1 MEKEKQYKNA
11 GSAPHPPRSA
21 SPLRSSKNLGGLS
34 WLRWPL
40 EHYSI
45 MLLIIAILFM
55 LGIYGMHIMPKDEF
69 PHATI
74 RQGVVV
80 AVYPGATSEEI
91 EQQVARPLER
101 YLFTFGE
108 VKRSKTT
115 TTSQNDMCI
124 AMVELNDDVNNKDEV
139 WSKIKHG
146 LNAFKSQLP
155 AGVLAIVVNDDFGNT
170 SALLIAIESGQ
181 RSYRELR
188 EYSDN
193 LSDRLRR
200 IPSVANVK
208 LFGEQKE
215 QISLYV
221 DRQRLQAY
229 GIGQQMLFSRLQ
241 SQGITT
247 MSGSIS
253 DDDQQV
259 PIHVEATENSVEEVA
274 NQIIFSDPATGNV
287 VRVRDVARVVREY
300 DSNSSRIE
308 QDGHPCVLL
317 SMEMTPG
324 NNVVQYGAEV
334 DRVLKEFRES
344 ELPDDVTITRIA
356 DKPKVVSMSITSF
369 LRDLLISMAVIIL
382 VMMVLF
388 PLRSA
393 IVAAITI
400 PLSTFVSVAIMY
412 MVGIELNI
420 VTLAALIVV
429 LGMIVDNA
437 IVVIDGYLEY
447 LGKGY
452 EPKEAA
458 IESARQYF
466 MPMMLAT
473 LCICAIFY
481 PFLITMKGVFHDC
494 LEDFPWTI
502 TINLMVSLV
511 LAVTVIPFLEVKIIK
526 KPQQQTHP
534 LPLPAVR
541 GVITSAAEEPADS
554 PPSQRGAGGGSIT
567 RWVQKTYDGV
577 LNKTF
582 RHPWLTMLIGLGVIL
597 LSLIIVPALKIRL
610 FPYADRDQFAVEIFL
625 PDGKGLKE
633 TEAVADSVYRVLS
646 NDERITGITSFIGCS
661 SPRFMDAYAP
671 QMAGK
676 NYAQFIVNTTSDKAT
691 LELLANYQPQLSEAF
706 PNAYVKFK
714 RLDYL
719 SVPELEYRFYSDN
732 LDSLHVVAE
741 RLMERMRE
749 MPELEW
755 VHTDFLQPYPI
766 INVELDPV
774 ASAQLGLTRTTAA
787 IALSATTSD
796 LRVGQIWERRQ
807 VGDHSSGM
815 GDYELPIVVK
825 DHADIT
831 FSDIQ
836 NVGIATPVTMLS
848 GGLNTTNST
857 VPLRQVAK
865 VTPKW
870 TESRI
875 MHRGG
880 ERCITVTAQFKQGVF
895 TSPVEQRIASIMQ
908 REIKLPQGVRC
919 EVGGEIEY
927 GDEALPQIF
936 GGIAIAML
944 IVFFFLLFNF
954 KKYGITLVCMVA
966 LALMIPGALIGLGL
980 MNRAL
985 GLTSI
990 FGLITLMG
998 MIMRNEI
1005 LIFEHANELVKRSLT
1020 PNPSPKERGVDTLA
1034 SEEGNLQ
1041 DYSLP
1046 SPLGEGQGVRLYNEA
1061 VRQAAYDA
1069 GKRRMV
1075 PIFLTT
1081 ATTAVGVVPMIIA
1094 QSSFWMPVG
1103 VTIFAG
1109 GIGSLILVVTMLP
1122 VVYWKVNLKKKENP
1136 PPSPSL

>member
-1 MEKEKQYKNA
+1 MEIKQYKNA
-11 GSAPHPPRSA
+11 GSDPQPT
-21 SPLRSSKNLGGLS
+21 NLGGLA

-45 MLLIIAILFM
+45 SLLIILILFVM
-55 LGIYGMHIMPKDEF
+55 GIYGMYVMPKDEF

-80 AVYPGATSEEI
+80 AVYPGATTEEV

-101 YLFTFGE
+101 YLFTYGE
-108 VKRSKTT
+108 VNRAKTT
-115 TTSQNDMCI
+115 TTSQNGMCI
-124 AMVELNDDVNNKDEV
+124 VMVKLNDNVNNKDEV

-146 LNAFKSQLP
+146 LNTFKSSLP
-155 AGVLAIVVNDDFGNT
+155 AGVLAVVVNDDFGNT
-170 SALLIAIESGQ
+170 SALLIAVESGQ
-181 RSYRELR
+181 RSYRELKN
-188 EYSDN
+188 YSDR

-208 LFGEQKE
+208 MYGEQKE
-215 QISLYV
+215 QITLYV

-241 SQGITT
+241 AQGLTT

-259 PIHVEATENSVEEVA
+259 PIHIAPTENSVEEIA
-274 NQIIFSDPATGNV
+274 NQIIFSDPVSGKVA
-287 VRVRDVARVVREY
+287 RVRDVARVVREY
-300 DSNSSRIE
+300 DTQSSRIE

-324 NNVVQYGAEV
+324 NNVVQYGEEVESVLSSFAAE
-334 DRVLKEFRES
+334 

-356 DKPKVVSMSITSF
+356 DKPKVVALSVSNF
-369 LRDLLISMAVIIL
+369 LRDLIISMVIIIL

-393 IVAAITI
+393 IVASITI

-412 MVGIELNI
+412 MMGIELNI

-447 LGKGY
+447 LGKGFA
-452 EPKEAA
+452 PKDAA
-458 IESARQYF
+458 IESSRQYF

-481 PFLITMKGVFHDC
+481 PFLITMKGMFHDC
-494 LEDFPWTI
+494 LVDFPITI
-502 TINLMVSLV
+502 TINLMVSLL
-511 LAVTVIPFLEVKIIK
+511 LAVTVIPFLEVRIIK
-526 KPQQQTHP
+526 PGKVSTN
-534 LPLPAVR
+534 
-541 GVITSAAEEPADS
+541 GN
-554 PPSQRGAGGGSIT
+554 SIT
-567 RWVQKTYDGV
+567 NWVQNTYNKV
-577 LNKTF
+577 LDWTF
-582 RHPWLTMLIGLGVIL
+582 AHPWLTIGGGIGVIL
-597 LSLIIVPALKIRL
+597 LSCLILPTLKIRL

-625 PDGKGLKE
+625 PDGKGMAE
-633 TEAVADSVYRVLS
+633 TTVVADSVRHILEV
-646 NDERITGITSFIGCS
+646 DERITGITSFIGCS

-676 NYAQFIVNTTSDKAT
+676 NYAQFIVNTKSDKAT
-691 LELLANYQPQLSEAF
+691 LDLLADYQPRLSEAF

-719 SVPELEYRFYSDN
+719 EVNELEYRFYGDD
-732 LDSLHVVAE
+732 LDSLHTVAE

-755 VHTDFLQPYPI
+755 VHTDYLQPYPI

-774 ASAQLGLTRTTAA
+774 ASAQLGITRTTAA
-787 IALSATTSD
+787 LALSATSSD
-796 LRVGQIWERRQ
+796 LRVGQIWEKN
-807 VGDHSSGM
+807 SGM
-815 GDYELPIVVK
+815 GDYELPIVVR
-825 DHADIT
+825 DNSDMT
-831 FSDIQ
+831 YSDIE
-836 NVGIATPVTMLS
+836 NLGLATPVSMLS
-848 GGLNTTNST
+848 AGLSNSNKT
-857 VPLRQVAK
+857 VPLRQIAK
-865 VTPKW
+865 VSPQW
-870 TESRI
+870 SESRI
-875 MHRGG
+875 LHRGG
-880 ERCITVTAQFKQGVF
+880 ERCITVTAQFAQGVY
-895 TSPVEQRIASIMQ
+895 TAPVEQRIAQMMQ
-908 REIKLPQGVRC
+908 EEILLPQGVRT

-936 GGIAIAML
+936 WGIVIAMI

-954 KKYGITLVCMVA
+954 KKYGITLICMAA
-966 LALMIPGALIGLGL
+966 LGLMIPGALIGLGL
-980 MNRAL
+980 MDRAL

-1005 LIFEHANELVKRSLT
+1005 LIFEHANNLIKSEELRVKSEEFPSGVPPREDMAVANSSLFTFHSSLVKR
-1020 PNPSPKERGVDTLA
+1020 
-1034 SEEGNLQ
+1034 
-1041 DYSLP
+1041 
-1046 SPLGEGQGVRLYNEA
+1046 
-1061 VRQAAYDA
+1061 AAYDA

-1109 GIGSLILVVTMLP
+1109 GIGSLIMVVTMLP
-1122 VVYWKVNLKKKENP
+1122 VVYWKVSTK
-1136 PPSPSL
+1136 

>member
-1 MEKEKQYKNA
+1 MN
-11 GSAPHPPRSA
+11 
-21 SPLRSSKNLGGLS
+21 
-34 WLRWPL
+34 WLKWPL

-45 MLLIIAILFM
+45 SLLIICILFV
-55 LGIYGMHIMPKDEF
+55 LGIFGMWDMPKDEF

-80 AVYPGATSEEI
+80 AVYPGATTEEV

-101 YLFTFGE
+101 YIFTFGE
-108 VKRSKTT
+108 VNRVKTT
-115 TTSQNDMCI
+115 TTSQNGMCI
-124 AMVELNDDVNNKDEV
+124 VMVKLNDDVNNKDEV

-146 LNAFKSQLP
+146 LNGFKAQLP
-155 AGVLAIVVNDDFGNT
+155 SGVLAIVVNDDFGNT
-170 SALLIAIESGQ
+170 SALLIAIESDQ
-181 RSYRELR
+181 RSYRELK

-215 QISLYV
+215 QISLYI

-241 SQGITT
+241 AQGITT
-247 MSGSIS
+247 IAGSIS
-253 DDDQQV
+253 DEDQQV
-259 PIHVEATENSVEEVA
+259 PIHVEAQEKSEEEIA
-274 NQIIFSDPATGNV
+274 NQIIFSDPASGKV
-287 VRVRDVARVVREY
+287 ARVRDVARVVREY
-300 DSNSSRIE
+300 EPMSSRIE

-324 NNVVQYGAEV
+324 NNVVQYGQEV
-334 DRVLKEFRES
+334 DKVLDEFRMN
-344 ELPDDVTITRIA
+344 ELPEDVNVTRIA
-356 DKPKVVSMSITSF
+356 DKPKVVAMSVSDF
-369 LRDLLISMAVIIL
+369 LRDLLISMLIIIL

-400 PLSTFVSVAIMY
+400 PLTTFVSVSMMY
-412 MVGIELNI
+412 MAGIELNI

-429 LGMIVDNA
+429 LGMVVDNA

-452 EPKEAA
+452 EPKKAA
-458 IESARQYF
+458 IDSAKQYF
-466 MPMMLAT
+466 MPMLLAT
-473 LCICAIFY
+473 ICICAIFY
-481 PFLITMKGVFHDC
+481 PFLITMKGMFHDC
-494 LEDFPWTI
+494 LEDFPITI
-502 TINLMVSLV
+502 TINLMVSLL
-511 LAVTVIPFLEVKIIK
+511 LAVTVIPFLETRIIK
-526 KPQQQTHP
+526 PDKVNTNGNAITNWVQQT
-534 LPLPAVR
+534 
-541 GVITSAAEEPADS
+541 
-554 PPSQRGAGGGSIT
+554 
-567 RWVQKTYDGV
+567 YDKV
-577 LNKTF
+577 LDFTF
-582 RHPWLTMLIGLGVIL
+582 AHPWVTIGSGIAVIL
-597 LSLIIVPALKIRL
+597 LSLLIAPTLKIRL
-610 FPYADRDQFAVEIFL
+610 FPFADRDQFAVEIYL
-625 PDGKGLKE
+625 PDGKGMAE
-633 TEAVADSVYRVLS
+633 TELVADSVQHVLEK
-646 NDERITGITSFIGCS
+646 DERITGITGFIGCS

-676 NYAQFIVNTTSDKAT
+676 NYAQFIVNTKSDKAT
-691 LELLANYQPQLSEAF
+691 LELLSKYQPMLAEAF

-719 SVPELEYRFYSDN
+719 EVPELEYRFYGDD

-755 VHTDFLQPYPI
+755 VHTDYFQPYPV
-766 INVELDPV
+766 INVTLDPV
-774 ASAQLGLTRTTAA
+774 TSAQLGITRTTAQL
-787 IALSATTSD
+787 ALSATSSD
-796 LRVGQIWERRQ
+796 LRVGQIWE
-807 VGDHSSGM
+807 GN
-815 GDYELPIVVK
+815 YELPIVVK
-825 DHADIT
+825 DDADMT
-831 FSDIQ
+831 FSDIA
-836 NVGIATPVTMLS
+836 NLGIASPMSIVSS
-848 GGLNTTNST
+848 GVQQTNST
-857 VPLRQVAK
+857 VPLRQIAK
-865 VTPKW
+865 VGPKW
-870 TESRI
+870 SESRI
-875 MHRGG
+875 LHRGG
-880 ERCITVTAQFKQGVF
+880 ERCITVTAQFIQGVF
-895 TSPVEQRIASIMQ
+895 TAPVEKEIARIMEE
-908 REIKLPQGVRC
+908 EIELPQGVRS

-927 GDEALPQIF
+927 GDEALPQIY
-936 GGIAIAML
+936 GGIIIAMI

-954 KKYGITLVCMVA
+954 KKYGITTICMVA
-966 LALMIPGALIGLGL
+966 LALMTPGALIGLGL

-1005 LIFEHANELVKRSLT
+1005 LIFEHAIDLINKYVAEHGDWT
-1020 PNPSPKERGVDTLA
+1020 VDRKA
-1034 SEEGNLQ
+1034 
-1041 DYSLP
+1041 
-1046 SPLGEGQGVRLYNEA
+1046 YNEA

-1109 GIGSLILVVTMLP
+1109 GIGSLIMVVTMLP
-1122 VVYWKVNLKKKENP
+1122 VIYWKVSTK
-1136 PPSPSL
+1136 

>member
-1 MEKEKQYKNA
+1 MKQMN
-11 GSAPHPPRSA
+11 
-21 SPLRSSKNLGGLS
+21 
-34 WLRWPL
+34 WLKWPL

-45 MLLIIAILFM
+45 SLLIILILFVM
-55 LGIYGMHIMPKDEF
+55 GIYGMYVMPKDEF

-74 RQGVVV
+74 RQGVVI
-80 AVYPGATSEEI
+80 AVYPGATSEEV

-101 YLFTFGE
+101 YLFTYGE
-108 VKRSKTT
+108 VNRTKTT
-115 TTSQNDMCI
+115 TTSQNGMCI
-124 AMVELNDDVNNKDEV
+124 VMVKLNDNVNNKDEV

-146 LNAFKSQLP
+146 LNTFKSSLP
-155 AGVLAIVVNDDFGNT
+155 AGVLAVVVNDDFGNT
-170 SALLIAIESGQ
+170 SALLIAVESGQ
-181 RSYRELR
+181 RSYRELKD
-188 EYSDN
+188 YSDR

-208 LFGEQKE
+208 MFGEQKE

-229 GIGQQMLFSRLQ
+229 GVGQQMLFSRLQ
-241 SQGITT
+241 AQGITT
-247 MSGSIS
+247 LSGSIS

-259 PIHVEATENSVEEVA
+259 PIHVAPTENSVEEIA
-274 NQIIFSDPATGNV
+274 NQIIFSDPVSGKVA
-287 VRVRDVARVVREY
+287 RVRDVARVVREY
-300 DSNSSRIE
+300 DTQSSRIE

-324 NNVVQYGAEV
+324 NNVVEYGKEI
-334 DRVLKEFRES
+334 DQVLDEFRQN
-344 ELPDDVTITRIA
+344 ELPEDVTITRIA
-356 DKPKVVSMSITSF
+356 DKPKVVALSVSDF
-369 LRDLLISMAVIIL
+369 LRDLLISMAIIIL

-393 IVAAITI
+393 IVASITI

-412 MVGIELNI
+412 MAGIELNI

-452 EPKEAA
+452 APKDAA
-458 IESARQYF
+458 IESSRQYF

-481 PFLITMKGVFHDC
+481 PFLLTMKGMFHDA
-494 LEDFPWTI
+494 LEDFPVTI
-502 TINLMVSLV
+502 TINLMVSLL
-511 LAVTVIPFLEVKIIK
+511 LAVTVIPFLEVRIIK
-526 KPQQQTHP
+526 PGKVSTSGNAITHWVQNTYNHVLDWTFAHP
-534 LPLPAVR
+534 WMT
-541 GVITSAAEEPADS
+541 I
-554 PPSQRGAGGGSIT
+554 GGG
-567 RWVQKTYDGV
+567 
-577 LNKTF
+577 
-582 RHPWLTMLIGLGVIL
+582 IGLIL
-597 LSLIIVPALKIRL
+597 LSSLILPTLKIRL

-625 PDGKGLKE
+625 PEGKGMAE
-633 TEAVADSVYRVLS
+633 TEVIADSVYRALRP
-646 NDERITGITSFIGCS
+646 DERITGITSFIGCS

-676 NYAQFIVNTTSDKAT
+676 NYAQFIVNTKSDKAT
-691 LELLANYQPQLSEAF
+691 LDLLADYQPRLSEAF
-706 PNAYVKFK
+706 PDAYVKFK

-719 SVPELEYRFYSDN
+719 EVNELEYRFYGDD
-732 LDSLHVVAE
+732 LDSLHTVAE

-755 VHTDFLQPYPI
+755 VHTDYLQPYPI

-774 ASAQLGLTRTTAA
+774 TSAQLGVTRTTAA
-787 IALSATTSD
+787 LALSATSSD
-796 LRVGQIWERRQ
+796 LRVGQIWE
-807 VGDHSSGM
+807 
-815 GDYELPIVVK
+815 GDYELPIVVR
-825 DHADIT
+825 DNSDMT
-831 FSDIQ
+831 YSDIE
-836 NVGIATPVTMLS
+836 NLGIATPVSMVS
-848 GGLNTTNST
+848 AGLTNSNKT
-857 VPLRQVAK
+857 VPLRQIAK
-865 VTPKW
+865 VSPQW
-870 TESRI
+870 SESRI
-875 MHRGG
+875 LHRGG
-880 ERCITVTAQFKQGVF
+880 ERCITVTAQFAQGVY
-895 TSPVEQRIASIMQ
+895 TSPVEQRIAQIMQ
-908 REIKLPQGVRC
+908 EEIEIPQGVRT

-936 GGIAIAML
+936 WGIVIAMI

-954 KKYGITLVCMVA
+954 KKYGITLVCMAA
-966 LALMIPGALIGLGL
+966 LGLMIPGALIGLGL

-1005 LIFEHANELVKRSLT
+1005 LIFEHAIDLIKQYVAEHGNWT
-1020 PNPSPKERGVDTLA
+1020 VDRKA
-1034 SEEGNLQ
+1034 
-1041 DYSLP
+1041 
-1046 SPLGEGQGVRLYNEA
+1046 YNEA

-1109 GIGSLILVVTMLP
+1109 GIGSLIMVVTMLP
-1122 VVYWKVNLKKKENP
+1122 VIYWKVSTK
-1136 PPSPSL
+1136 

>member
-1 MEKEKQYKNA
+1 MNKMN
-11 GSAPHPPRSA
+11 
-21 SPLRSSKNLGGLS
+21 

-45 MLLIIAILFM
+45 TLLIVGILFVM
-55 LGIYGMHIMPKDEF
+55 GVYGMYVMPKDEF

-80 AVYPGATSEEI
+80 AVYPGATSEEV

-101 YLFTFGE
+101 YLFTYGE
-108 VKRSKTT
+108 VNRVKTT
-115 TTSQNDMCI
+115 TTSQNGMCI
-124 AMVELNDDVNNKDEV
+124 VMVRLNDDVNNKDEV

-146 LNAFKSQLP
+146 LNGFKSQLP
-155 AGVLAIVVNDDFGNT
+155 SGVLAIVVNDDFGNT
-170 SALLIAIESGQ
+170 SALLIAIESAE
-181 RSYRELR
+181 RSYRELKQ
-188 EYSDN
+188 YSDD

-208 LFGEQKE
+208 IFGEQKE

-229 GIGQQMLFSRLQ
+229 GVGQQFLFSRLQ
-241 SQGITT
+241 AQGITT
-247 MSGSIS
+247 LSGSID

-259 PIHVEATENSVEEVA
+259 PIHVESMENTVEEIA
-274 NQIIFSDPATGNV
+274 NQIIFSDPATGKV
-287 VRVRDVARVVREY
+287 ARVRDVATVKREY
-300 DSNSSRIE
+300 EPMSSRIE

-324 NNVVQYGAEV
+324 NNVVEYGREV
-334 DRVLKEFRES
+334 DKVLDAFRQN
-344 ELPDDVTITRIA
+344 ELPSDVQVTRIA
-356 DKPKVVSMSITSF
+356 DKPKVVSLSITSF
-369 LRDLLISMAVIIL
+369 LRDLLVSMLIIIL

-400 PLSTFVSVAIMY
+400 PLSTFVSVSIMY
-412 MVGIELNI
+412 MMGIELNI

-429 LGMIVDNA
+429 LGMVVDNS

-447 LGKGY
+447 LDKGY
-452 EPKEAA
+452 APKDAA

-466 MPMMLAT
+466 MPMLLAT
-473 LCICAIFY
+473 ICICAIFY
-481 PFLITMKGVFHDC
+481 PFLITMKGMFHDC
-494 LEDFPWTI
+494 LVDFPITI
-502 TINLMVSLV
+502 TINLMVSLF
-511 LAVTVIPFLEVKIIK
+511 LAVTVIPFLEVRIIK
-526 KPQQQTHP
+526 PNKVKTGGN
-534 LPLPAVR
+534 A
-541 GVITSAAEEPADS
+541 ITN
-554 PPSQRGAGGGSIT
+554 
-567 RWVQKTYDGV
+567 WVQTIYNKVLDG
-577 LNKTF
+577 TF
-582 RHPWLTMLIGLGVIL
+582 AHPWMTMVGGLAVIL
-597 LSLIIVPALKIRL
+597 LSCLIIPTLKIRL

-625 PDGKGLKE
+625 PDGKGLAE
-633 TEAVADSVYRVLS
+633 TEQIADSVQHILEK
-646 NDERITGITSFIGCS
+646 DERIVGITGFIGCS

-676 NYAQFIVNTTSDKAT
+676 NYAQFIVNTESDKAT
-691 LELLANYQPQLSEAF
+691 LDLLAQYQPQLGEAF

-719 SVPELEYRFYSDN
+719 EVNELEYRFYGEN

-741 RLMERMRE
+741 RLMDRMRQ

-755 VHTDFLQPYPI
+755 VHTDWLQPYPVI
-766 INVELDPV
+766 SVALDPV
-774 ASAQLGLTRTTAA
+774 TSAQLGITRTTAQL
-787 IALSATTSD
+787 ALSATSCD
-796 LRVGQIWERRQ
+796 LRVGQIWE
-807 VGDHSSGM
+807 GN
-815 GDYELPIVVK
+815 YELPIVVK
-825 DHADIT
+825 DDTDMT
-831 FSDIQ
+831 FSDVA
-836 NVGIATPVTMLS
+836 NLGISSPTSMAS
-848 GGLNTTNST
+848 AAIHQSNST
-857 VPLRQVAK
+857 VPLRQIARVE
-865 VTPKW
+865 PKW

-875 MHRGG
+875 LHRGG
-880 ERCITVTAQFKQGVF
+880 ERCITVTAQFVQGVF
-895 TSPVEQRIASIMQ
+895 TAPVEKEIARIMQ
-908 REIKLPQGVRC
+908 EDILLPQDVRC

-927 GDEALPQIF
+927 GDEAIPQIV
-936 GGIAIAML
+936 GGIVIAMV

-954 KKYGITLVCMVA
+954 KKYGITLVCMAA

-1005 LIFEHANELVKRSLT
+1005 LIFEHANDLIKKSMPGGFPVGAKD
-1020 PNPSPKERGVDTLA
+1020 PA
-1034 SEEGNLQ
+1034 A
-1041 DYSLP
+1041 
-1046 SPLGEGQGVRLYNEA
+1046 YNEI
-1061 VRQAAYDA
+1061 VRQAAYDS

-1122 VVYWKVNLKKKENP
+1122 VVYWKVNTK
-1136 PPSPSL
+1136 

>member
-1 MEKEKQYKNA
+1 MGNKME
-11 GSAPHPPRSA
+11 
-21 SPLRSSKNLGGLS
+21 
-34 WLRWPL
+34 WLKWPL

-45 MLLIIAILFM
+45 SLLIIGILFV
-55 LGIYGMHIMPKDEF
+55 LGIFGMWDIPKDEF

-80 AVYPGATSEEI
+80 AVYPGATSEEV

-101 YLFTFGE
+101 YLFTYGE
-108 VKRSKTT
+108 VNRVKTT
-115 TTSQNDMCI
+115 TTSQNGMCI
-124 AMVELNDDVNNKDEV
+124 VMVKLNDDVNNKDEV

-146 LNAFKSQLP
+146 LNGFKAQLP
-155 AGVLAIVVNDDFGNT
+155 SGVLAIVVNDDFGNT
-170 SALLIAIESGQ
+170 SALLIAIESSQ
-181 RSYRELR
+181 RSYRELK
-188 EYSDN
+188 EYSDD

-241 SQGITT
+241 AQGITT
-247 MSGSIS
+247 MAGSIS

-259 PIHVEATENSVEEVA
+259 PIHVETQENSEEEIA
-274 NQIIFSDPATGNV
+274 NQIIFSDPATGKV
-287 VRVRDVARVVREY
+287 ARVRDVARVVREY
-300 DSNSSRIE
+300 EPMSSRIE

-324 NNVVQYGAEV
+324 NNVVQYGHEV
-334 DRVLKEFRES
+334 DKVLNDFRKN
-344 ELPDDVTITRIA
+344 ELPEDVNVTRIA
-356 DKPKVVSMSITSF
+356 DKPKVVAMSVSDF
-369 LRDLLISMAVIIL
+369 LRDLLISMLIIIL

-400 PLSTFVSVAIMY
+400 PLTTFVSVSMMY
-412 MVGIELNI
+412 MAGIELNI

-429 LGMIVDNA
+429 LGMVVDNA

-452 EPKEAA
+452 EPKRAA
-458 IESARQYF
+458 IDSAKQYF
-466 MPMMLAT
+466 MPMLLAT
-473 LCICAIFY
+473 ICICAIFY
-481 PFLITMKGVFHDC
+481 PFLITMKGMFHDC
-494 LEDFPWTI
+494 LEDFPVTI
-502 TINLMVSLV
+502 TINLMVSLF
-511 LAVTVIPFLEVKIIK
+511 LAVSVIPFLETRIIK
-526 KPQQQTHP
+526 PDKVSTKGN
-534 LPLPAVR
+534 A
-541 GVITSAAEEPADS
+541 ITN
-554 PPSQRGAGGGSIT
+554 
-567 RWVQKTYDGV
+567 WVQRTYDKV
-577 LNKTF
+577 LDFTF
-582 RHPWLTMLIGLGVIL
+582 AHPWITIGSGIAVIL
-597 LSLIIVPALKIRL
+597 LSSLIAPTLKIRL

-625 PDGKGLKE
+625 PDGKGMAE
-633 TEAVADSVYRVLS
+633 TEVIADSVQHVLEK
-646 NDERITGITSFIGCS
+646 DENIVSITSFIGCS

-671 QMAGK
+671 QMAGR
-676 NYAQFIVNTTSDKAT
+676 NYAQFIVNTKSDKAT
-691 LELLANYQPQLSEAF
+691 LELLSKYQPMLGEAF

-719 SVPELEYRFYSDN
+719 EVSELEYRFYGDN

-741 RLMERMRE
+741 RLMKRMKE

-755 VHTDFLQPYPI
+755 VHTDYYQPYPI
-766 INVELDPV
+766 INVKLDPV
-774 ASAQLGLTRTTAA
+774 TSAQLGITRTTAQL
-787 IALSATTSD
+787 ALSSTSSD
-796 LRVGQIWERRQ
+796 LQVGQIWE
-807 VGDHSSGM
+807 GN
-815 GDYELPIVVK
+815 YELPIVVK
-825 DHADIT
+825 DDTDMT
-831 FSDIQ
+831 FSDIA
-836 NVGIATPVTMLS
+836 NLGITSPISMVA
-848 GGLNTTNST
+848 GGLNNTNTT
-857 VPLRQVAK
+857 VPLRQIAK
-865 VTPKW
+865 VKPEW
-870 TESRI
+870 SESRI
-875 MHRGG
+875 LHRGG
-880 ERCITVTAQFKQGVF
+880 ERCITVTAQFVQGVY
-895 TSPVEQRIASIMQ
+895 TAPIEKEIARIMQ
-908 REIKLPQGVRC
+908 EEIDLPQGVRS

-927 GDEALPQIF
+927 GDEALPQIY
-936 GGIAIAML
+936 GGIIIAMI

-954 KKYGITLVCMVA
+954 KKYGVTTICMVA

-1005 LIFEHANELVKRSLT
+1005 LIFEHAIDLIKKYVAEHGDWT
-1020 PNPSPKERGVDTLA
+1020 VDRMA
-1034 SEEGNLQ
+1034 
-1041 DYSLP
+1041 
-1046 SPLGEGQGVRLYNEA
+1046 YNNA
-1061 VRQAAYDA
+1061 VRQAAYEA

-1109 GIGSLILVVTMLP
+1109 GIGSLIMVVTMLP
-1122 VVYWKVNLKKKENP
+1122 VIYWQVSTK
-1136 PPSPSL
+1136 

>member
-1 MEKEKQYKNA
+1 MKNT
-11 GSAPHPPRSA
+11 
-21 SPLRSSKNLGGLS
+21 N

-45 MLLIIAILFM
+45 TLLIIGILFVM
-55 LGIYGMHIMPKDEF
+55 GIIGMYIMPKDEF

-80 AVYPGATSEEI
+80 AVYPGATSEEV

-108 VKRSKTT
+108 VNRVKTT
-115 TTSQNDMCI
+115 TTSQNGMCI
-124 AMVELNDDVNNKDEV
+124 VMVKLNDDVNNKDEV

-146 LNAFKSQLP
+146 LNGFKASLP
-155 AGVLAIVVNDDFGNT
+155 TGVLAIVVNDDFGNT
-170 SALLIAIESGQ
+170 SALLIAIESDQ
-181 RSYRELR
+181 RSYRELKQ
-188 EYSDN
+188 YSDD

-208 LFGEQKE
+208 MFGEQKE
-215 QISLYV
+215 QISLYI
-221 DRQRLQAY
+221 DRKRLEAY

-241 SQGITT
+241 AQGITT

-253 DDDQQV
+253 DDDQHI
-259 PIHVEATENSVEEVA
+259 PIHIENTEDSEEEIA
-274 NQIIFSDPATGNV
+274 NQIIFSDPVTGKV
-287 VRVRDVARVVREY
+287 ARVRDIARVVREY
-300 DSNSSRIE
+300 EPMASRIE

-324 NNVVQYGAEV
+324 NNVVLYGEAV
-334 DRVLKEFRES
+334 DQVLKDFRQN
-344 ELPDDVTITRIA
+344 ELPTDVKVTRIA
-356 DKPKVVSMSITSF
+356 DKPKVVSQSVTSF
-369 LRDLLISMAVIIL
+369 LRDLLISMLIIIL

-388 PLRSA
+388 PIRSA
-393 IVAAITI
+393 IVAAVTI
-400 PLSTFVSVAIMY
+400 PLSTFVSVAVMY
-412 MVGIELNI
+412 MMGIELNI

-429 LGMIVDNA
+429 LGMIVDNS

-473 LCICAIFY
+473 ICICAIFY
-481 PFLITMKGVFHDC
+481 PFLITMKGMFHDC
-494 LEDFPWTI
+494 LEDFPVTI
-502 TINLMVSLV
+502 TINLMVSLI
-511 LAVTVIPFLEVKIIK
+511 LAVTVIPFLETRIIK
-526 KPQQQTHP
+526 PGKVSTDGN
-534 LPLPAVR
+534 A
-541 GVITSAAEEPADS
+541 ITK
-554 PPSQRGAGGGSIT
+554 
-567 RWVQKTYDGV
+567 WVQKTYDKV
-577 LNKTF
+577 LDWTF
-582 RHPWLTMLIGLGVIL
+582 AHPWITVGGGLGVIL
-597 LSLIIVPALKIRL
+597 ISLLILPTLKIRL

-625 PDGKGLKE
+625 PDGKGMAE
-633 TEAVADSVYRVLS
+633 TELIADSVQHVLEK
-646 NDERITGITSFIGCS
+646 DERIVGITGFIGCS

-671 QMAGK
+671 QMAGT
-676 NYAQFIVNTTSDKAT
+676 NYAQFIVNTKSDMAT
-691 LELLANYQPQLSEAF
+691 LGLLKEYQPQLSEAF

-719 SVPELEYRFYSDN
+719 EVSELEYRFYGEN
-732 LDSLHVVAE
+732 LDSLHVAVE
-741 RLMERMRE
+741 RLMERMRQ

-755 VHTDFLQPYPI
+755 VHTDYFQPYPI

-774 ASAQLGLTRTTAA
+774 TSAQLGITRTTAQL
-787 IALSATTSD
+787 ALSSTSSD
-796 LRVGQIWERRQ
+796 LRVGQIWE
-807 VGDHSSGM
+807 
-815 GDYELPIVVK
+815 GDYELPIIVK
-825 DHADIT
+825 DDTDMT
-831 FSDIQ
+831 FSDIA
-836 NVGIATPVTMLS
+836 NLGISSPTSMLS
-848 GGLNTTNST
+848 AGLNSSNNT
-857 VPLRQVAK
+857 VPLRQIAK
-865 VTPKW
+865 ISPQW
-870 TESRI
+870 SESRI
-875 MHRGG
+875 LHRGG
-880 ERCITVTAQFKQGVF
+880 ERCITVTAQFAQGVF
-895 TSPVEQRIASIMQ
+895 TAPVEKGIARIMQ
-908 REIKLPQGVRC
+908 EEIDLPQGVRS

-936 GGIAIAML
+936 GGITIAMV

-954 KKYGITLVCMVA
+954 KKYGITTVCMVA

-1005 LIFEHANELVKRSLT
+1005 LIFEHAIDLINKYVAEHGDWTVDRKAYNAAVK
-1020 PNPSPKERGVDTLA
+1020 K
-1034 SEEGNLQ
+1034 
-1041 DYSLP
+1041 
-1046 SPLGEGQGVRLYNEA
+1046 
-1061 VRQAAYDA
+1061 AAYEA

-1109 GIGSLILVVTMLP
+1109 GIGSLIMVVTMLP
-1122 VVYWKVNLKKKENP
+1122 VIYWKVNLK
-1136 PPSPSL
+1136 

>member
-1 MEKEKQYKNA
+1 MAKKMN
-11 GSAPHPPRSA
+11 
-21 SPLRSSKNLGGLS
+21 
-34 WLRWPL
+34 WLKWPL
-40 EHYSI
+40 EHYPIS
-45 MLLIIAILFM
+45 LLIVGILFI
-55 LGIYGMHIMPKDEF
+55 LGIYGMYVMPKDEF

-80 AVYPGATSEEI
+80 AVYPGATSEEV

-101 YLFTFGE
+101 YLFTYGE
-108 VKRSKTT
+108 VNRAKTT
-115 TTSQNDMCI
+115 TTSQNGMCI
-124 AMVELNDDVNNKDEV
+124 VMVKLNDDVNNKDEV

-146 LNAFKSQLP
+146 LNNFKAQLP
-155 AGVLAIVVNDDFGNT
+155 SGVLAIVVNDDFGNT
-170 SALLIAIESGQ
+170 SALLIAIESDQ
-181 RSYRELR
+181 RNYRELKQ
-188 EYSDN
+188 YSDD

-241 SQGITT
+241 AQGITT

-253 DDDQQV
+253 DADQQI
-259 PIHVEATENSVEEVA
+259 PIHIEAMENSEEEIA
-274 NQIIFSDPATGNV
+274 NQIIFSDPATGKV
-287 VRVRDVARVVREY
+287 ARVRDIARVVREY
-300 DSNSSRIE
+300 DPLSSRIE
-308 QDGHPCVLL
+308 QNGHPCVLL

-324 NNVVQYGAEV
+324 NNVMQYGEAV
-334 DRVLKEFRES
+334 DRVLDEFRQN
-344 ELPDDVTITRIA
+344 ELPADVNVTRIA
-356 DKPKVVSMSITSF
+356 DKPKVVTLSITSF
-369 LRDLLISMAVIIL
+369 LRDLLVSMLIIIL

-388 PLRSA
+388 PIRSA

-400 PLSTFVSVAIMY
+400 PLSTFVSVSIMY
-412 MVGIELNI
+412 MMGIELNI
-420 VTLAALIVV
+420 VTLAAMIVV
-429 LGMIVDNA
+429 LGMIVDNS

-452 EPKEAA
+452 EPKVAA
-458 IESARQYF
+458 IESAKQYF

-473 LCICAIFY
+473 ICICAIFY
-481 PFLITMKGVFHDC
+481 PFLITMKGMFHDA
-494 LEDFPWTI
+494 LKDFPITI
-502 TINLMVSLV
+502 TINLMVSLF
-511 LAVTVIPFLEVKIIK
+511 LAVSVIPFLEVRIIK
-526 KPQQQTHP
+526 PGKVSTDGN
-534 LPLPAVR
+534 A
-541 GVITSAAEEPADS
+541 ITK
-554 PPSQRGAGGGSIT
+554 
-567 RWVQKTYDGV
+567 WVQNTYNHV
-577 LNKTF
+577 LSWTF
-582 RHPWLTMLIGLGVIL
+582 SHPWLTIGGGIGVIL
-597 LSLIIVPALKIRL
+597 LSTLIMPTLKIRL

-625 PDGKGLKE
+625 PEGKGMAE
-633 TEAVADSVYRVLS
+633 TELIADSVQHVLEK
-646 NDERITGITSFIGCS
+646 DERIVGITGFIGCS

-671 QMAGK
+671 QMAGA
-676 NYAQFIVNTTSDKAT
+676 NYAQFIVNTESEDAT
-691 LELLANYQPQLSEAF
+691 LDLLAEYQPRLSEVF

-719 SVPELEYRFYSDN
+719 EVSELEYRFYGDN
-732 LDSLHVVAE
+732 IDSLHVAAE
-741 RLMERMRE
+741 RLMERMRQ

-755 VHTDFLQPYPI
+755 VHTDYLQPYPI

-774 ASAQLGLTRTTAA
+774 TSAQLGITRTTAQL
-787 IALSATTSD
+787 ALSATSSD
-796 LRVGQIWERRQ
+796 LRVGQIWE
-807 VGDHSSGM
+807 GN
-815 GDYELPIVVK
+815 YELPIVVK
-825 DHADIT
+825 DDADMT
-831 FSDIQ
+831 FSDIE
-836 NVGIATPVTMLS
+836 NLGISSPITMLS
-848 GGLNTTNST
+848 GGLNSTNST
-857 VPLRQVAK
+857 IPLRQIAK
-865 VTPKW
+865 VSPKW
-870 TESRI
+870 SESRI

-880 ERCITVTAQFKQGVF
+880 ERCITVTAQFAQGVY
-895 TSPVEQRIASIMQ
+895 TAPVEKDIARVMQ
-908 REIKLPQGVRC
+908 DEIQLPQGVRS

-927 GDEALPQIF
+927 GDEAMPQII
-936 GGIAIAML
+936 GGITIAMI

-954 KKYGITLVCMVA
+954 KKYGITLVCMAA
-966 LALMIPGALIGLGL
+966 LGLMIPGALIGLGL

-1005 LIFEHANELVKRSLT
+1005 LIFEHAIDLIKKYVAEHGDWT
-1020 PNPSPKERGVDTLA
+1020 VDRK
-1034 SEEGNLQ
+1034 S
-1041 DYSLP
+1041 
-1046 SPLGEGQGVRLYNEA
+1046 YNEA

-1122 VVYWKVNLKKKENP
+1122 VIYWKVNLK
-1136 PPSPSL
+1136 

>member
-1 MEKEKQYKNA
+1 MKEKM
-11 GSAPHPPRSA
+11 
-21 SPLRSSKNLGGLS
+21 S

-45 MLLIIAILFM
+45 SLLIIQILFVM
-55 LGIYGMHIMPKDEF
+55 GIYGMYVMPKDEF

-80 AVYPGATSEEI
+80 AVYPGATSEEV

-101 YLFTFGE
+101 YLFTYGE
-108 VKRSKTT
+108 VNRTKTT
-115 TTSQNDMCI
+115 TTSQNGMCI
-124 AMVELNDDVNNKDEV
+124 VMVKLNDNVNNKDEV

-146 LNAFKSQLP
+146 LNTFKSSLP
-155 AGVLAIVVNDDFGNT
+155 AGVLAVVVNDDFGNT
-170 SALLIAIESGQ
+170 SALLIAVESGQ
-181 RSYRELR
+181 RSYRELKD
-188 EYSDN
+188 YSDR

-229 GIGQQMLFSRLQ
+229 GVGQQMLFSRLQ
-241 SQGITT
+241 AQGITT
-247 MSGSIS
+247 LSGSIS

-259 PIHVEATENSVEEVA
+259 PIHVAPTENSVEEIA
-274 NQIIFSDPATGNV
+274 NQIIFSDPVSGKVA
-287 VRVRDVARVVREY
+287 RVRDVARVVREY
-300 DSNSSRIE
+300 DTQGSRIE

-324 NNVVQYGAEV
+324 NNVVEYGKEI
-334 DRVLKEFRES
+334 DQVLDEFRQN
-344 ELPDDVTITRIA
+344 ELPEDVTITRIA
-356 DKPKVVSMSITSF
+356 DKPKVVALSVSDF
-369 LRDLLISMAVIIL
+369 LRDLLISMAIIIL

-393 IVAAITI
+393 IVASITI

-412 MVGIELNI
+412 MAGIELNI

-452 EPKEAA
+452 APKDAA
-458 IESARQYF
+458 IESSRQYF

-481 PFLITMKGVFHDC
+481 PFLLTMKGMFHDA
-494 LEDFPWTI
+494 LEDFPVTI
-502 TINLMVSLV
+502 TINLMVSLL
-511 LAVTVIPFLEVKIIK
+511 LAVTVIPFLEVLIIK
-526 KPQQQTHP
+526 PGKSGKSGNAITH
-534 LPLPAVR
+534 
-541 GVITSAAEEPADS
+541 
-554 PPSQRGAGGGSIT
+554 
-567 RWVQKTYDGV
+567 WVQNTYNHV
-577 LNKTF
+577 LDWTF
-582 RHPWLTMLIGLGVIL
+582 SHPWLTIVGGIGVIL
-597 LSLIIVPALKIRL
+597 LSSLIMPTLKIRL

-625 PDGKGLKE
+625 PEGKGMAE
-633 TEAVADSVYRVLS
+633 TEVIADSVYHALRP
-646 NDERITGITSFIGCS
+646 DERITGITGFIGCS

-676 NYAQFIVNTTSDKAT
+676 NYAQFIVNTKSDKAT
-691 LELLANYQPQLSEAF
+691 LDLLADYQPRLSEAF
-706 PNAYVKFK
+706 PDAYVKFK

-719 SVPELEYRFYSDN
+719 EVNELEYRFYGDD
-732 LDSLHVVAE
+732 LDSLHTVAE

-755 VHTDFLQPYPI
+755 VHTDYLQPYPI

-774 ASAQLGLTRTTAA
+774 TSAQLGVTRTTAA
-787 IALSATTSD
+787 LALSATSSD
-796 LRVGQIWERRQ
+796 LRVGQIWERQR
-807 VGDHSSGM
+807 VGEHSSET
-815 GDYELPIVVK
+815 GDYELPIVVR
-825 DHADIT
+825 DNTDMT
-831 FSDIQ
+831 YSDIE
-836 NVGIATPVTMLS
+836 NFGIATPVSMVS
-848 GGLNTTNST
+848 AGLTSSNKT
-857 VPLRQVAK
+857 VPLRQIAK
-865 VTPKW
+865 VSPLW
-870 TESRI
+870 SESRI
-875 MHRGG
+875 LHRGG
-880 ERCITVTAQFKQGVF
+880 ERCITVTAQFAQGVY
-895 TSPVEQRIASIMQ
+895 TSPVEQRIAQIMQ
-908 REIKLPQGVRC
+908 EEIEIPQGVRS

-936 GGIAIAML
+936 WGIVIAMI

-954 KKYGITLVCMVA
+954 KKYGITLVCMAA
-966 LALMIPGALIGLGL
+966 LGLMIPGALIGLGL

-1005 LIFEHANELVKRSLT
+1005 LIFEHAIDLIKQYVAEHGNWTVD
-1020 PNPSPKERGVDTLA
+1020 PKA
-1034 SEEGNLQ
+1034 
-1041 DYSLP
+1041 
-1046 SPLGEGQGVRLYNEA
+1046 YNEA

-1109 GIGSLILVVTMLP
+1109 GIGSLIMVVTMLP
-1122 VVYWKVNLKKKENP
+1122 VVYWKVSLKGKKVKK
-1136 PPSPSL
+1136 

>member
-1 MEKEKQYKNA
+1 MKNKME
-11 GSAPHPPRSA
+11 
-21 SPLRSSKNLGGLS
+21 
-34 WLRWPL
+34 WLKWPL

-45 MLLIIAILFM
+45 SLLIIGILFV
-55 LGIYGMHIMPKDEF
+55 LGIFGMWDMPKDEF

-80 AVYPGATSEEI
+80 AVYPGATSEEV

-108 VKRSKTT
+108 VNRVKTT
-115 TTSQNDMCI
+115 TTSQNGMCI
-124 AMVELNDDVNNKDEV
+124 VMVKLNDDVNNKDEV

-146 LNAFKSQLP
+146 LNAFKAQLP
-155 AGVLAIVVNDDFGNT
+155 SGVLGIVVNDDFGNT
-170 SALLIAIESGQ
+170 SALLIAIESDQ
-181 RSYRELR
+181 RSYRELKA
-188 EYSDN
+188 YSDD

-208 LFGEQKE
+208 MFGEQKE
-215 QISLYV
+215 QISLYI

-241 SQGITT
+241 AQGITT
-247 MSGSIS
+247 LSGGID

-259 PIHVEATENSVEEVA
+259 PIHVETQENSEEEIA
-274 NQIIFSDPATGNV
+274 NQIIFSDPATGKV
-287 VRVRDVARVVREY
+287 ARVRDVARVVREY
-300 DSNSSRIE
+300 EPMSSRIE

-324 NNVVQYGAEV
+324 NNVVAYGKEV
-334 DRVLKEFRES
+334 ERVLDAFRAE
-344 ELPDDVTITRIA
+344 ELPEDVKITRIA
-356 DKPKVVSMSITSF
+356 DKPKVVSMSVSDF
-369 LRDLLISMAVIIL
+369 LRDLLISMAIIIL

-400 PLSTFVSVAIMY
+400 PLSTFVSVSIMY
-412 MVGIELNI
+412 LSGIELNI

-429 LGMIVDNA
+429 LGMVVDNS

-447 LGKGY
+447 LDKGY
-452 EPKEAA
+452 EPKQAA
-458 IESARQYF
+458 IDSAKQYF

-473 LCICAIFY
+473 ICICAIFF
-481 PFLITMKGVFHDC
+481 PFLITMKGMFHDC

-502 TINLMVSLV
+502 TINLMASLF
-511 LAVTVIPFLEVKIIK
+511 LAVTVIPFLEVRIIK
-526 KPQQQTHP
+526 PGKVKTGGN
-534 LPLPAVR
+534 A
-541 GVITSAAEEPADS
+541 ITK
-554 PPSQRGAGGGSIT
+554 
-567 RWVQKTYDGV
+567 WVQKTYDRV
-577 LNKTF
+577 LDWTF
-582 RHPWLTMLIGLGVIL
+582 RHPWMTIIGGIAIILVSTLIA
-597 LSLIIVPALKIRL
+597 PTLKIRL
-610 FPYADRDQFAVEIFL
+610 FPYADRDQLAVEIFL
-625 PDGKGLKE
+625 PDGKGLAE
-633 TEAVADSVYRVLS
+633 TEVIADSVRHVLAQ
-646 NDERITGITSFIGCS
+646 DEDVVGITGFMGCS

-691 LELLANYQPQLSEAF
+691 LRLLEKYQPMLGEAF

-719 SVPELEYRFYSDN
+719 EVNELEYRFYGDD

-741 RLMERMRE
+741 RLMERMRK

-755 VHTDFLQPYPI
+755 VHTDYYQPYPI
-766 INVELDPV
+766 INVKLDPV
-774 ASAQLGLTRTTAA
+774 TSAQLGITRTTAQLS
-787 IALSATTSD
+787 LSATSCD
-796 LRVGQIWERRQ
+796 LRVGQIWE
-807 VGDHSSGM
+807 GN
-815 GDYELPIVVK
+815 YELPIVVK
-825 DHADIT
+825 DDADMT
-831 FSDIQ
+831 FSEVA
-836 NVGIATPVTMLS
+836 NLGIASPTSMISAAASQLS
-848 GGLNTTNST
+848 TVNSQLSTNTT
-857 VPLRQVAK
+857 VPLRQIANVS
-865 VTPKW
+865 PQW
-870 TESRI
+870 SESRI
-875 MHRGG
+875 VHRGG
-880 ERCITVTAQFKQGVF
+880 ERCITVTAQFVQGIY
-895 TSPVEQRIASIMQ
+895 TAPVEQEIARIMQ
-908 REIKLPQGVRC
+908 EDITLPQGIRC

-936 GGIAIAML
+936 GGIAIAMV

-954 KKYGITLVCMVA
+954 KKYGITTICMAA

-1005 LIFEHANELVKRSLT
+1005 LIFEHAIDLIKKYVAEHGDWT
-1020 PNPSPKERGVDTLA
+1020 VDREA
-1034 SEEGNLQ
+1034 
-1041 DYSLP
+1041 
-1046 SPLGEGQGVRLYNEA
+1046 YNKA
-1061 VRQAAYDA
+1061 VRQAAY
-1069 GKRRMV
+1069 MV

-1109 GIGSLILVVTMLP
+1109 GIGSLIMVVTMLP
-1122 VVYWKVNLKKKENP
+1122 VVYWKVSTK
-1136 PPSPSL
+1136 

>member
-1 MEKEKQYKNA
+1 MRN
-11 GSAPHPPRSA
+11 
-21 SPLRSSKNLGGLS
+21 NMN

-45 MLLIIAILFM
+45 SLLIVGILFVM
-55 LGIYGMHIMPKDEF
+55 GIYGMYIMPKDEF

-80 AVYPGATSEEI
+80 AVYPGATSEEV

-108 VKRSKTT
+108 VNRVKTT
-115 TTSQNDMCI
+115 TQSQNGMCI
-124 AMVELNDDVNNKDEV
+124 VMVKLNDDVNNKDEV

-146 LNAFKSQLP
+146 LNGFKAQLP
-155 AGVLAIVVNDDFGNT
+155 SGVLAIVVNDDFGNT
-170 SALLIAIESGQ
+170 SALLIAIESDQ
-181 RSYRELR
+181 RSYRELKQ
-188 EYSDN
+188 YSDD

-215 QISLYV
+215 QISLYI

-241 SQGITT
+241 AQGITT

-253 DDDQQV
+253 DDDQQI
-259 PIHVEATENSVEEVA
+259 PIHVEAQENSEEEIA
-274 NQIIFSDPATGNV
+274 NQIIFSDPATGKV
-287 VRVRDVARVVREY
+287 TRVRDVARVVREY
-300 DSNSSRIE
+300 EPMSSRIE

-324 NNVVQYGAEV
+324 NNVVQYGQEV
-334 DRVLKEFRES
+334 EQVLSSFAAD
-344 ELPDDVTITRIA
+344 ELPDDVHVTRIA
-356 DKPKVVSMSITSF
+356 DKPKVVATSVSDF
-369 LRDLLISMAVIIL
+369 LRDLLISMLIIIL

-388 PLRSA
+388 PIRSA

-412 MVGIELNI
+412 MMGIELNI

-429 LGMIVDNA
+429 LGMIVDNS

-447 LGKGY
+447 LGKGFK
-452 EPKEAA
+452 PFDAA

-466 MPMMLAT
+466 MPMLLAT
-473 LCICAIFY
+473 ICICAIFY
-481 PFLITMKGVFHDC
+481 PFLITMKGMFHDC
-494 LEDFPWTI
+494 LEDFPVTI

-511 LAVTVIPFLEVKIIK
+511 LAVTVIPFLETRIIK
-526 KPQQQTHP
+526 PDKVSTDGNKITKWVQRTYDKVLDWTFAHP
-534 LPLPAVR
+534 MMT
-541 GVITSAAEEPADS
+541 I
-554 PPSQRGAGGGSIT
+554 GGG
-567 RWVQKTYDGV
+567 
-577 LNKTF
+577 F
-582 RHPWLTMLIGLGVIL
+582 AVIL
-597 LSLIIVPALKIRL
+597 LSTLIAPTLKIRL

-625 PDGKGLKE
+625 PEGKGMAE
-633 TEAVADSVYRVLS
+633 TRVVADSVRHVLEK
-646 NDERITGITSFIGCS
+646 DDRITSITGFIGCS

-671 QMAGK
+671 QMAGN
-676 NYAQFIVNTTSDKAT
+676 NYAQFIVNTQSDKAT
-691 LELLANYQPQLSEAF
+691 LELLSQYQPQLSEAF

-719 SVPELEYRFYSDN
+719 EVNELEYRFYGDN

-741 RLMERMRE
+741 RLMERMRQ

-755 VHTDFLQPYPI
+755 VHTDYFQPYPI
-766 INVELDPV
+766 ISVELDPV
-774 ASAQLGLTRTTAA
+774 TSAQLGITRTTAQL
-787 IALSATTSD
+787 ALSATSSD
-796 LRVGQIWERRQ
+796 LRVGQIWE
-807 VGDHSSGM
+807 DN
-815 GDYELPIVVK
+815 YELPIVVK
-825 DHADIT
+825 DDADMT
-831 FSDIQ
+831 FSDIA
-836 NVGIATPVTMLS
+836 NLGIASPASMVS
-848 GGLNTTNST
+848 GGLHNTNST
-857 VPLRQVAK
+857 VPLRQIAK
-865 VTPKW
+865 VQPKW
-870 TESRI
+870 SESRI

-880 ERCITVTAQFKQGVF
+880 ERCITVTAQFAQGVF
-895 TSPVEQRIASIMQ
+895 TAPVEKEIARIMKE
-908 REIKLPQGVRC
+908 EIQLPQGVRA

-927 GDEALPQIF
+927 GDEAMPQIY
-936 GGIAIAML
+936 GGITIAMI

-954 KKYGITLVCMVA
+954 KKYGITTICMAA
-966 LALMIPGALIGLGL
+966 LALMTPGALIGLGL

-1005 LIFEHANELVKRSLT
+1005 LIFEHAIDLIKKFAPDGFPVGASDEYRRQYNAVVK
-1020 PNPSPKERGVDTLA
+1020 
-1034 SEEGNLQ
+1034 
-1041 DYSLP
+1041 
-1046 SPLGEGQGVRLYNEA
+1046 
-1061 VRQAAYDA
+1061 QAAYEA

-1109 GIGSLILVVTMLP
+1109 GIGSLIMVVTMLP
-1122 VVYWKVNLKKKENP
+1122 VIYWKVSLKSKKVKE
-1136 PPSPSL
+1136 

>member
-1 MEKEKQYKNA
+1 MKEKMN
-11 GSAPHPPRSA
+11 
-21 SPLRSSKNLGGLS
+21 
-34 WLRWPL
+34 WLKWPL

-45 MLLIIAILFM
+45 SLLIICILFV
-55 LGIYGMHIMPKDEF
+55 LGIFGMWDMPKDEF

-80 AVYPGATSEEI
+80 AVYPGATTEEV
-91 EQQVARPLER
+91 EQQVARPLEQ
-101 YLFTFGE
+101 YIFTFGE
-108 VKRSKTT
+108 VNRVKTT
-115 TTSQNDMCI
+115 TTSQNGMCI
-124 AMVELNDDVNNKDEV
+124 VMVKLNDNVNNKDEV

-146 LNAFKSQLP
+146 LNGFKAQLP
-155 AGVLAIVVNDDFGNT
+155 SGVLAIVVNDDFGNT

-181 RSYRELR
+181 RSYRELK
-188 EYSDN
+188 EYSDD

-215 QISLYV
+215 QISLYI

-241 SQGITT
+241 AQGITT
-247 MSGSIS
+247 IAGSIS
-253 DDDQQV
+253 DEDQQV
-259 PIHVEATENSVEEVA
+259 PIHVEAQEKSEEEIA
-274 NQIIFSDPATGNV
+274 NQIIFSDPASGKV
-287 VRVRDVARVVREY
+287 ARVRDVARVVREY
-300 DSNSSRIE
+300 EPMSSRIE

-324 NNVVQYGAEV
+324 NNVVQYGQEV
-334 DRVLKEFRES
+334 DKVLDEFRMN
-344 ELPDDVTITRIA
+344 ELPEDVNVTRIT
-356 DKPKVVSMSITSF
+356 DTPKVVAMSVSDF
-369 LRDLLISMAVIIL
+369 LRDLLISMLIIIL

-400 PLSTFVSVAIMY
+400 PLTTFVSVSMMY
-412 MVGIELNI
+412 MAGIELNI

-429 LGMIVDNA
+429 LGMVVDNA

-452 EPKEAA
+452 EPKKAA
-458 IESARQYF
+458 IDSAKQYF
-466 MPMMLAT
+466 MPMLLAT
-473 LCICAIFY
+473 ICICAIFY
-481 PFLITMKGVFHDC
+481 PFLITMKGMFHDC
-494 LEDFPWTI
+494 LEDFPITI
-502 TINLMVSLV
+502 TINLMVSLL
-511 LAVTVIPFLEVKIIK
+511 LAVTVIPFLETRIIK
-526 KPQQQTHP
+526 PDKVNTNGN
-534 LPLPAVR
+534 A
-541 GVITSAAEEPADS
+541 ITN
-554 PPSQRGAGGGSIT
+554 
-567 RWVQKTYDGV
+567 WVQRTYDKV
-577 LNKTF
+577 LDFTF
-582 RHPWLTMLIGLGVIL
+582 AHPWVTIGSGIAVIL
-597 LSLIIVPALKIRL
+597 LSLLIAPTLKIRL
-610 FPYADRDQFAVEIFL
+610 FPFADRDQFAVEIYL
-625 PDGKGLKE
+625 PDGKGMAE
-633 TEAVADSVYRVLS
+633 TELIADSVQHVLEK
-646 NDERITGITSFIGCS
+646 DERITGITGFIGCS

-676 NYAQFIVNTTSDKAT
+676 NYAQFIVNTKSDKAT
-691 LELLANYQPQLSEAF
+691 LELLAEYQPMLGEAF

-719 SVPELEYRFYSDN
+719 EVPELEYRFYGDD

-755 VHTDFLQPYPI
+755 VHTDYFQPYPV
-766 INVELDPV
+766 INVTLDPV
-774 ASAQLGLTRTTAA
+774 TSAQLGITRTTAQL
-787 IALSATTSD
+787 ALSATSSD
-796 LRVGQIWERRQ
+796 LRVGQIWE
-807 VGDHSSGM
+807 GN
-815 GDYELPIVVK
+815 YELPIVVK
-825 DHADIT
+825 DDADMT
-831 FSDIQ
+831 FSDIA
-836 NVGIATPVTMLS
+836 NLGIASPMSIVSS
-848 GGLNTTNST
+848 GVQQTNST
-857 VPLRQVAK
+857 VPLRQIAK
-865 VTPKW
+865 VGPKW
-870 TESRI
+870 SESRI
-875 MHRGG
+875 LHRGG
-880 ERCITVTAQFKQGVF
+880 ERCITVTAQFIQGVF
-895 TSPVEQRIASIMQ
+895 TAPVEKEIARIMQ
-908 REIKLPQGVRC
+908 EEIELPQGVRS

-927 GDEALPQIF
+927 GDEALPQIY
-936 GGIAIAML
+936 GGIIIAMI

-954 KKYGITLVCMVA
+954 KKYGITTICMVA
-966 LALMIPGALIGLGL
+966 LALMTPGALIGLGL

-1005 LIFEHANELVKRSLT
+1005 LIFEHAIDLINKYVAEHGDWT
-1020 PNPSPKERGVDTLA
+1020 VDRKA
-1034 SEEGNLQ
+1034 
-1041 DYSLP
+1041 
-1046 SPLGEGQGVRLYNEA
+1046 YNEA

-1109 GIGSLILVVTMLP
+1109 GIGSLIMVVTMLP
-1122 VVYWKVNLKKKENP
+1122 VIYWKVSTK
-1136 PPSPSL
+1136 

>member
-1 MEKEKQYKNA
+1 MMKNV
-11 GSAPHPPRSA
+11 
-21 SPLRSSKNLGGLS
+21 N

-45 MLLIIAILFM
+45 SLLIVGILFVM
-55 LGIYGMHIMPKDEF
+55 GIYGMYIMPKDEF

-80 AVYPGATSEEI
+80 AVYPGATSEEV

-101 YLFTFGE
+101 YLFTYGE
-108 VKRSKTT
+108 VNRVKTT
-115 TTSQNDMCI
+115 TQSQNGMCI
-124 AMVELNDDVNNKDEV
+124 VMVKLNDDVNNKDEV

-146 LNAFKSQLP
+146 LNGFKAQLP
-155 AGVLAIVVNDDFGNT
+155 SGVLAIVVNDDFGNT
-170 SALLIAIESGQ
+170 SALLIAIESDQ
-181 RSYRELR
+181 RSYRELKQ
-188 EYSDN
+188 YSDE

-241 SQGITT
+241 AQGITT
-247 MSGSIS
+247 MSGAIS
-253 DDDQQV
+253 DDDQQI
-259 PIHVEATENSVEEVA
+259 PIHVEAQETSEEEIA
-274 NQIIFSDPATGNV
+274 NQIIFSDPVTGKV
-287 VRVRDVARVVREY
+287 ARVRDVARVVREY
-300 DSNSSRIE
+300 EPNSSRIE

-324 NNVVQYGAEV
+324 NNVVQYGQQV
-334 DRVLKEFRES
+334 DRVLDEFRQN
-344 ELPDDVTITRIA
+344 ELPDDVKVTRIA
-356 DKPKVVSMSITSF
+356 DKPKVVALSVSDF
-369 LRDLLISMAVIIL
+369 LRDLLISMAIIIL

-393 IVAAITI
+393 IVSAITI

-412 MVGIELNI
+412 MMGIELNI

-429 LGMIVDNA
+429 LGMIVDNS

-447 LGKGY
+447 LGKGFK
-452 EPKEAA
+452 PHDAA

-466 MPMMLAT
+466 MPMFLAT
-473 LCICAIFY
+473 ICICAIFY
-481 PFLITMKGVFHDC
+481 PFLLTMKGMFHDA
-494 LEDFPWTI
+494 LEDFPVTI

-511 LAVTVIPFLEVKIIK
+511 LAVTVIPFLETRIIK
-526 KPQQQTHP
+526 PGKVSTDGNQ
-534 LPLPAVR
+534 
-541 GVITSAAEEPADS
+541 ITK
-554 PPSQRGAGGGSIT
+554 
-567 RWVQKTYDGV
+567 WVQRTYNQV
-577 LNKTF
+577 LDWTF
-582 RHPWLTMLIGLGVIL
+582 AHPWLTIGSGVGVIL
-597 LSLIIVPALKIRL
+597 LSSLIAPTLKIRL

-625 PDGKGLKE
+625 PEGKGLAE
-633 TEAVADSVYRVLS
+633 TEQVADSVRHVLAT
-646 NDERITGITSFIGCS
+646 DERITGITGFIGCS

-671 QMAGK
+671 QMAGA
-676 NYAQFIVNTTSDKAT
+676 NYAQFIVNTKSDEAT
-691 LELLANYQPQLSEAF
+691 LDLLAEYQPQLSEAF

-719 SVPELEYRFYSDN
+719 EVPELEYRFYGDN

-741 RLMERMRE
+741 RLMERMRQ

-755 VHTDFLQPYPI
+755 VHTDYLEPYPI

-774 ASAQLGLTRTTAA
+774 TSAQLGITRTTAQL
-787 IALSATTSD
+787 ALSATSSD
-796 LRVGQIWERRQ
+796 LCVGEVWEN
-807 VGDHSSGM
+807 
-815 GDYELPIVVK
+815 DYKLPIVVK
-825 DHADIT
+825 DDADMT
-831 FSDIQ
+831 FSDVA
-836 NVGIATPVTMLS
+836 NLGIASPTSLVSAAGSQLS
-848 GGLNTTNST
+848 AHSQMSANTT
-857 VPLRQVAK
+857 VPLRQIAK
-865 VTPKW
+865 VQPKW
-870 TESRI
+870 SESRI

-880 ERCITVTAQFKQGVF
+880 ERCITVTAQFAQGVY
-895 TSPVEQRIASIMQ
+895 TAPVEKEIARIMQ
-908 REIKLPQGVRC
+908 EDIQLPQGVRS

-927 GDEALPQIF
+927 GDEAMPQII
-936 GGIAIAML
+936 GGITIAMI

-954 KKYGITLVCMVA
+954 KKYGVTTVCMVA

-1005 LIFEHANELVKRSLT
+1005 LIFEHAIDLIKKYVAEHGDWT
-1020 PNPSPKERGVDTLA
+1020 VDRKA
-1034 SEEGNLQ
+1034 
-1041 DYSLP
+1041 
-1046 SPLGEGQGVRLYNEA
+1046 YNSA
-1061 VRQAAYDA
+1061 VRQAAYEA

-1109 GIGSLILVVTMLP
+1109 GIGSLIMVVTMLP
-1122 VVYWKVNLKKKENP
+1122 VIYWKVSTK
-1136 PPSPSL
+1136 

>member
-1 MEKEKQYKNA
+1 MKNT
-11 GSAPHPPRSA
+11 
-21 SPLRSSKNLGGLS
+21 N

-45 MLLIIAILFM
+45 SLLIVGILFVM
-55 LGIYGMHIMPKDEF
+55 GIYGMYIMPKDEF

-80 AVYPGATSEEI
+80 AVYPGATSEEV

-101 YLFTFGE
+101 YLFTYGE
-108 VKRSKTT
+108 VNRLKTT
-115 TTSQNDMCI
+115 TQSQNGMCI
-124 AMVELNDDVNNKDEV
+124 VMVKLNDDVNNKDEV

-146 LNAFKSQLP
+146 LNGFKAQLP
-155 AGVLAIVVNDDFGNT
+155 SGVLAIVVNDDFGNT
-170 SALLIAIESGQ
+170 SALLIAIESAQ
-181 RSYRELR
+181 RSYRELKQ
-188 EYSDN
+188 YSDD

-208 LFGEQKE
+208 MFGEQKE
-215 QISLYV
+215 QISLYI

-241 SQGITT
+241 AQGITT

-259 PIHVEATENSVEEVA
+259 PIHVEAQENSEEEIA
-274 NQIIFSDPATGNV
+274 NQIIFSDPATGKV
-287 VRVRDVARVVREY
+287 ARVRDVARVVREY
-300 DSNSSRIE
+300 EPMSSHIE

-324 NNVVQYGAEV
+324 NNVVQYGQEV
-334 DRVLKEFRES
+334 DCVLNDFRQN
-344 ELPDDVTITRIA
+344 ELPEDVNVTRIA
-356 DKPKVVSMSITSF
+356 DKPKVVATSVSDF
-369 LRDLLISMAVIIL
+369 LRDLLISMLIIIL

-388 PLRSA
+388 PIRSA

-400 PLSTFVSVAIMY
+400 PLSTFVSVAVMY
-412 MVGIELNI
+412 MMGIELNI

-429 LGMIVDNA
+429 LGMIVDNS

-447 LGKGY
+447 LGKGFKPY
-452 EPKEAA
+452 DAA

-466 MPMMLAT
+466 MPMLLAT
-473 LCICAIFY
+473 ICICAIFY
-481 PFLITMKGVFHDC
+481 PFLITMKGMFHDC
-494 LEDFPWTI
+494 LEDFPVTI

-511 LAVTVIPFLEVKIIK
+511 LAVTVIPFLETRIIK
-526 KPQQQTHP
+526 PDKVSTDGNKITKWVQRTYDKVLDWTFAHP
-534 LPLPAVR
+534 WMT
-541 GVITSAAEEPADS
+541 I
-554 PPSQRGAGGGSIT
+554 GGGIA
-567 RWVQKTYDGV
+567 
-577 LNKTF
+577 
-582 RHPWLTMLIGLGVIL
+582 VIL
-597 LSLIIVPALKIRL
+597 LSTLIAPTLKIRL

-625 PDGKGLKE
+625 PDGKGMAE
-633 TEAVADSVYRVLS
+633 TRVVADSVRHVLEK
-646 NDERITGITSFIGCS
+646 DERIKSITGFIGCS

-671 QMAGK
+671 QMAGN
-676 NYAQFIVNTTSDKAT
+676 NYAQFIVNTKSDKAT
-691 LELLANYQPQLSEAF
+691 IELLTQYQPQLSEAF

-719 SVPELEYRFYSDN
+719 EVNELEYRFYGDN

-741 RLMERMRE
+741 RLMERMRK

-755 VHTDFLQPYPI
+755 VHTDYFQPYPI

-774 ASAQLGLTRTTAA
+774 TSAQLGITRTTAQL
-787 IALSATTSD
+787 ALSATSSD
-796 LRVGQIWERRQ
+796 LRVGQIWE
-807 VGDHSSGM
+807 GN
-815 GDYELPIVVK
+815 YELPIVVK
-825 DHADIT
+825 DDTDMT
-831 FSDIQ
+831 FSDVA
-836 NVGIATPVTMLS
+836 NLGIATPMSMAAPVFSTVLPS
-848 GGLNTTNST
+848 SSNTT
-857 VPLRQVAK
+857 VPLRQIAK
-865 VTPKW
+865 VEPKW
-870 TESRI
+870 SESRI

-880 ERCITVTAQFKQGVF
+880 ERCITVTAQFAQGVY
-895 TSPVEQRIASIMQ
+895 TAPVEKEIARIMNE
-908 REIKLPQGVRC
+908 EIELPQGVRT

-936 GGIAIAML
+936 GGIAIAMI

-954 KKYGITLVCMVA
+954 KKYGVTTVCMVA

-1005 LIFEHANELVKRSLT
+1005 LIFEHAISLIENEKMKMDNSQLSI
-1020 PNPSPKERGVDTLA
+1020 N
-1034 SEEGNLQ
+1034 NYQ
-1041 DYSLP
+1041 
-1046 SPLGEGQGVRLYNEA
+1046 LYNE
-1061 VRQAAYDA
+1061 VVKQAAYEA

-1109 GIGSLILVVTMLP
+1109 GIGSLIMVVTMLP
-1122 VVYWKVNLKKKENP
+1122 VIYWKVSTKKN
-1136 PPSPSL
+1136 